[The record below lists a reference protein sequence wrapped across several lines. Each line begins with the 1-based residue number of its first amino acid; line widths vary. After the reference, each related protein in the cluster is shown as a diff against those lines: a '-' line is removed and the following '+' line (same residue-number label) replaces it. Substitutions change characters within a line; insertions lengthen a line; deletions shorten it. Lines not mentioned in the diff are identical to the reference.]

1 MPQITP
7 SADFLRSIEK
17 DHGAD
22 AVVADDP
29 TVERGADE
37 KDAAVQGNVPG
48 NHQVHQTQ
56 QKAARRWFNELA
68 YASAAHSAFEII
80 AQAPG
85 HIPGGQPQDLAVSID
100 YNHATVLFP
109 GDEQQHVV

>member
-1 MPQITP
+1 VPQITP

-68 YASAAHSAFEII
+68 YASAAHPTFKIVT
-80 AQAPG
+80 QAAG
-85 HIPGGQPQDLAVSID
+85 HIACDHP
-100 YNHATVLFP
+100 
-109 GDEQQHVV
+109 